1 MNKEPLK
8 ILMVET
14 ANMNLGDSI
23 LADNDYFLIKKAVH
37 PKKVILLRYSI
48 SSRDIGQIKY
58 VDAVI
63 FAGGIIKST
72 NEKFWLYIP
81 KIINEAQKYQVPV
94 FLSAIGAEKFYP
106 DDEKSRRLKEALNL
120 PCVKGISVRD
130 DIELLKNDYI
140 INKEIKL
147 YSVYDPAVW
156 CAKTYKKELGL
167 WKFYR
172 NEKKIGL
179 GIVRHKLFSDYG
191 NPQIDKD
198 FQLNF
203 WKEVIDELEK
213 KQLPWVLFTNGDTY
227 DEQFA
232 DEVLAYVGH
241 GEKLKTPLD
250 GVEVV
255 RNIAKFS
262 GVIAGRMH
270 SNIVAYSLG
279 IASIGFVWNKKL
291 RFWSEKIGAPER
303 FLSCDQM
310 IPALAVERLLCAMEE
325 KKFVKQ
331 NQKDTVYDAIKDFVQ
346 HHCTKRQ
353 AAVEDIDFKKSLV
366 APALGAIAV
375 RYKNTNSPEA
385 FEHALKN
392 GYRIFQ
398 LDLRLTEDHELVCV
412 NRWHKDT
419 FKMMNLGEQATP
431 GKPLCRETFSKCRYY
446 NRFHTMDMEHFLAI
460 SSNQIKRKDIK
471 VILAFGKP
479 DKEDALEI
487 LHKLKN
493 LLSQYGAAEE
503 SFFIK
508 LERKGDVEILEQSG
522 MKMKIIY
529 HAVDPQGTEEES
541 LQCCKKA
548 LEYCKHKK
556 IRYMS
561 VSSRIYNEEVAA
573 LCRAYAVKTY
583 VTNGTKGVQCI
594 EHIKKGAA
602 FTDSHYYGPE
612 YLQSLTKQR

>member
-1 MNKEPLK
+1 MNKSPLK

-23 LADNDYFLIKKAVH
+23 LSDNDYFLIKKAVY
-37 PKKVILLRYSI
+37 PKKVTLLRYSI

-81 KIINEAQKYQVPV
+81 EIINEAQKYQVPV

-106 DDEKSRRLKEALNL
+106 EDEKSCRLKEALNL

-130 DIELLKNDYI
+130 DIELLKNEYLV
-140 INKEIKL
+140 NKEIKI
-147 YSVYDPAVW
+147 YPVYDPAVW
-156 CAKTYKKELGL
+156 CGKTYKKELGL
-167 WKFYR
+167 YWLR
-172 NEKKIGL
+172 RSEKKIGL

-191 NPQIDKD
+191 NPQIDRE

-203 WKEVIDELEK
+203 WKEVIEELEK
-213 KQLPWVLFTNGDTY
+213 KALSWVLFTNGDTY

-250 GVEVV
+250 SAEVV
-255 RNIAKFS
+255 RNISKFS

-310 IPALAVERLLCAMEE
+310 IPSLAVERLLCAMGE
-325 KKFVKQ
+325 KNFVTQ
-331 NQKDTVYDAIKDFVQ
+331 EQKDTVYYAIKDFVQ
-346 HHCTKRQ
+346 NHCKKRV
-353 AAVEDIDFKKSLV
+353 AVTEEIDLKNALV

-385 FEHALKN
+385 FEHALQN

-419 FKMMNLGEQATP
+419 FKMMNLKEPMVP
-431 GKPLCRETFSKCRYY
+431 GKPLNRKTFSNCRYY
-446 NRFHTMDMEHFLAI
+446 NRFHTLDMEHFLAL
-460 SSNQIKRKDIK
+460 SSKQIKRKAIK

-479 DKEDALEI
+479 DKKDVLEI
-487 LHKLKN
+487 LHKLKC
-493 LLSQYGAAEE
+493 LLSRYGVAEE

-508 LERKGDVEILEQSG
+508 LERKSDIEMLEQSR

-529 HAVDPQGTEEES
+529 HTTDPRGTEEES
-541 LQCCKKA
+541 LDCCQKS
-548 LEYCKHKK
+548 LEYCVRKK
-556 IRYMS
+556 IRYLS
-561 VSSRIYNEEVAA
+561 VSSRIYNDEVAA
-573 LCRAYAVKTY
+573 LCREYDVKVY
-583 VTNGTKGVQCI
+583 VTNGTKGAVCI
-594 EHIKKGAA
+594 EDIKKGAT

-612 YLQSLTKQR
+612 YLWNLTK